1 MPREQVH
8 APEHDPHRSLGWL
21 AGEWMQHFCV
31 HGPGD
36 VQGEKVKL
44 DDELYGLTVDC
55 YTVGKNGRRLYDSAF
70 VSRAKGRDKS
80 GHAARIALFEA
91 FGPCRFTGFAKGGE
105 KFAWRDFA
113 YEYLPGEPMGR
124 PVVSPFIRCIATEET
139 QAGNTY
145 DNIYVNLTD
154 GPLAE
159 GLGRDDAGVTR
170 INIPGGGEIIPST
183 ASNASKDGGKETFV
197 VFDETHLYT
206 LPELRKM
213 YATVRRNMGAK
224 RKQSEP
230 WSLETSTMYLPG
242 EGSVAEDT
250 HKAAQLIMEGKA
262 RRSRILF
269 DHIEAPPDVDLTDE
283 AELRLALAE
292 VYGPFIEIMD
302 VDRVLSEI
310 WDPRNDPQDSRRY
323 YLNQPTSARDAW
335 LAHYEWDARAAV
347 REVKPGEKI
356 TLGFDGSRKRS
367 RGVTDATALVGCT
380 LDGHLFEVQVWEQPP
395 DLPDWRVPT
404 NEVVKAVEYAFS
416 RWNVVG
422 FYCDPAKWETYVA
435 DWEARWGAQLVA
447 KATRE
452 HPCEWWMTGGRATTT
467 VRALEQF
474 HGAVIDGELTHAGD
488 ALSRHAK
495 NARRRPSR
503 SGVQIGKEHP
513 ESPKKIDAVVAAV
526 LAWAARLDAVAKGAA
541 QTDTTRGFAPRRIR

>member
-1 MPREQVH
+1 ME
-8 APEHDPHRSLGWL
+8 
-21 AGEWMQHFCV
+21 HFCL

-36 VQGEKVKL
+36 VQGQAVEL
-44 DDELYGLTVDC
+44 DLELTGLTVDQ
-55 YTVGKNGRRLYDSAF
+55 YALGPSGRRLYDSAF
-70 VSRAKGRDKS
+70 ISRAKGRDKS
-80 GHAARIALFEA
+80 GQAAREGLFEA
-91 FGPCRFTGFAKGGE
+91 FGPCRFAGWAKGGE
-105 KFAWRDFA
+105 KFRWRDFV
-113 YEYLPGEPMGR
+113 YEYRSGEPMGR
-124 PVVSPFIRCIATEET
+124 PVVSPFIRCIATEES

-145 DNIYVNLTD
+145 DNIYFNLTE

-183 ASNASKDGGKETFV
+183 AANASKDGGKETFV
-197 VFDETHLYT
+197 VFDETHLYV

-250 HKAAQLIMEGKA
+250 HKAAQLIREGKT
-262 RRSRILF
+262 RRARILF

-283 AELRLALAE
+283 AELRAALAE
-292 VYGPFIEIMD
+292 VYGPFIEVMD

-335 LAHYEWDARAAV
+335 LTHAQWEACRVDRPLPPNGTA
-347 REVKPGEKI
+347 I
-356 TLGFDGSRKRS
+356 TVGFDGSRKRA
-367 RGVTDATALVGCT
+367 RGVTDATALVGMT
-380 LDGHLFEVQVWEQPP
+380 LEGAHLFEIQVWEQPAN
-395 DLPDWRVPT
+395 DPDWQVPVH
-404 NEVVKAVEYAFS
+404 EVVAAVEHTF
-416 RWNVVG
+416 RTWRVVG

-435 DWEARWGAQLVA
+435 EWEAAYGDRLVA
-447 KATRE
+447 KATRD
-452 HPCEWWMTGGRATTT
+452 HPCEWWMTGGRATQT

-474 HGAVIDGELTHAGD
+474 HDAIIDREYTHNGSD

-503 SGVQIGKEHP
+503 SGLQIAKEHP
-513 ESPKKIDAVVAAV
+513 DSPNKIDAVVAAV
-526 LAWAARLDAVAKGAA
+526 LASKARLDALAKGGGTPPPA
-541 QTDTTRGFAPRRIR
+541 QHAPRRVR